1 MILPRP
7 ITLSGPIAVH
17 VDLYDADGQKPTSR
31 FRWFINGNAVTGVSG
46 PELRPDLI
54 RRGDM
59 VAVEVIASDGQ
70 IESMPYR
77 TEDIE
82 VINSPPIVTRV
93 TIEAEGGSVPGRIH
107 ANVEAADPDH
117 DEIQLAYRWWRNDKL
132 IKEGADRVLDTSGFS
147 RKDVLGVEVVA
158 RDQEKESA
166 AVRATPIV
174 LGNSA
179 PEITSTPGPMSS
191 REQYDYLVKVTDIDG
206 DPVAFSLETAPPGMS
221 IDRATGRITWNVTP
235 GLSGTHRVKIIA
247 DDGQG
252 GTTWQEFEITIPS
265 TAQAPNQP
273 TSQG

>member
-132 IKEGADRVLDTSGFS
+132 IYVGIQPERRPWSRSGSPRSGKGVSGGSGNAD
-147 RKDVLGVEVVA
+147 
-158 RDQEKESA
+158 SA
-166 AVRATPIV
+166 GQLCA
-174 LGNSA
+174 G
-179 PEITSTPGPMSS
+179 
-191 REQYDYLVKVTDIDG
+191 DYLYPWSDEQ
-206 DPVAFSLETAPPGMS
+206 S
-221 IDRATGRITWNVTP
+221 
-235 GLSGTHRVKIIA
+235 
-247 DDGQG
+247 
-252 GTTWQEFEITIPS
+252 
-265 TAQAPNQP
+265 
-273 TSQG
+273 